1 MNLIVFKQP
10 APNDGAGC
18 CIGGTRVNT
27 PVQDTGAQSET
38 VYNKKSYTH
47 LSKQQIKASFVN
59 KLFKNYFLF
68 SILTLCF
75 VLALVIFFI
84 GKTAFLTFKD
94 ISLAQYFFSFDWTP
108 EEGRFGAALFIL
120 NTLSLTALTLVI
132 AVPISVGMAILIAEI
147 APKWMKTIIRPI
159 LDLLVGIPSIVY
171 GYLGLTILLPLLRE
185 LSGESL
191 GDGLLAAALVLTIMI
206 LPTICRISD
215 DAIGAVPKKYREA
228 AYALGS
234 TRLQSIFKVILP
246 SAGRGIIAAIILGM
260 TRAIGETMA
269 VVMVIGNTPQLAK
282 SLFASTSV
290 LTSNIVMQISNVE
303 FDSTWNYALH
313 MMAFLLLVISF
324 ILILFIRFLGRKGGA
339 ES

>member
-1 MNLIVFKQP
+1 M
-10 APNDGAGC
+10 
-18 CIGGTRVNT
+18 NT
-27 PVQDTGAQSET
+27 PVQESAAPME
-38 VYNKKSYTH
+38 KSYSKMTYTH
-47 LSKQQIKASFVN
+47 LSKRQSRASFIN

-75 VLALVIFFI
+75 VLGLVIFFI

-94 ISLAQYFFSFDWTP
+94 VTPAEFFLSFDWTP
-108 EEGRFGAALFIL
+108 EDGKFGAALFIL

-132 AVPISVGMAILIAEI
+132 AVPISVGMAVLIAEI
-147 APKWMKTIIRPI
+147 APKWMKNLIRPI

-191 GDGLLAAALVLTIMI
+191 GDGLLAASLVLTIMI

-215 DAIGAVPKKYREA
+215 DAIGAVPKKYKEA

-234 TRLQSIFKVILP
+234 TRLQTIFRVILP
-246 SAGRGIIAAIILGM
+246 SAGRGIIAAIIMGM

-282 SLFASTSV
+282 SLFTSTSV